1 MIKNRS
7 IICFANDWHNDPT
20 SKQHIMRVLGRKNF
34 VLWVNSIGLRNPS
47 LEKQDISRIFNKL
60 KSAFRGIE
68 KINDNFYV
76 LTPIVIPF
84 HKRKFVKSINSVLL
98 RLLLKRYI
106 RKFDMRNIIYWSYLP
121 NVSYIVQKMNAD
133 FVLYHCVDE
142 WSNFSFID
150 SDIIH
155 EEKKL
160 CEMSDLVLASARE
173 LYNSRKRYN
182 SNTHYLPHGV
192 DYDYFH
198 GGRSQNL
205 HVPED
210 MKNISGPVAGFFGL
224 IHEWIDLDLLDY
236 VIKNN
241 PGVNFVFIGKQS
253 VDIDFLKKFPN
264 SHFLG
269 QKRYSELV
277 SYARLFDIGLIPFK
291 VNELTINVNPIK
303 LKEYLALG
311 IPVISV
317 NIPEVHAY
325 RHVARIADNYEEYDR
340 LLKEEISGNHLATQ
354 EEIDRVAR
362 KETWDQKV
370 EEISDL
376 IEKTRS
382 AR

>member
-1 MIKNRS
+1 VIRNRS
-7 IICFANDWHNDPT
+7 IICFANDWHSDPT
-20 SKQHIMRVLGRKNF
+20 SKQHIMRVLGRENF

-84 HKRKFVKSINSVLL
+84 HKRKFVKSINSFLL
-98 RLLLKRYI
+98 RLLLKHYI
-106 RKFDMRNIIYWSYLP
+106 RKFNMKNIIYWSYLP
-121 NVSYIVQKMNAD
+121 NVGYVVRKMNAD

-150 SDIIH
+150 SDIIR
-155 EEKKL
+155 EEKIL
-160 CEMSDLVLASARE
+160 CEISDLVLASARE
-173 LYNSRKRYN
+173 LYNSRKQYN
-182 SNTHYLPHGV
+182 SNIHYLPHGV
-192 DYDYFH
+192 DYDHFH
-198 GGRSQNL
+198 SARSRSLN
-205 HVPED
+205 VPED
-210 MKNISGPVAGFFGL
+210 MKDISGPIAGFFGL
-224 IHEWIDLDLLDY
+224 IHEWVDLDLLHY
-236 VIKNN
+236 VIKSN
-241 PGVNFVFIGKQS
+241 PGVSFVFIGKQS
-253 VDIDFLKKFPN
+253 VDVDFLKKFPN
-264 SHFLG
+264 CHFLG
-269 QKRYSELV
+269 QKPYSELV

-325 RHVARIADNYEEYDR
+325 RHVVRIADGYEEYDR
-340 LLKEEISGNHLATQ
+340 LLKEEISGNHLASA
-354 EEIDRVAR
+354 EEIDAAAI

-376 IEKTRS
+376 IEKIRS